1 MGAVTVSISD
11 AVVAG
16 VVGKVGCAAAKLG
29 VSRVNTGVDDVG
41 AGAGSIRVVT
51 RVGCLTR
58 GLAGETSQAPRGA
71 SLGDVGI
78 DLDDGVLLN
87 VLDLF
92 IS

>member
-16 VVGKVGCAAAKLG
+16 VVGKVGGAAAKLG
-29 VSRVNTGVDDVG
+29 VSRVDAGVNDVG
-41 AGAGSIRVVT
+41 AGAGSVCVVT
-51 RVGCLTR
+51 RVGRLAR

-78 DLDDGVLLN
+78 DVDDGVLLN
-87 VLDLF
+87 VFDLF